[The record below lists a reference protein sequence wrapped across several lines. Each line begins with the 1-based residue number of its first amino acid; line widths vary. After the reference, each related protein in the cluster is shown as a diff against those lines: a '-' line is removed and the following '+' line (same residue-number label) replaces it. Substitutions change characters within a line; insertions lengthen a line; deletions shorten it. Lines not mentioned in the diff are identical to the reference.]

1 LLVDALKNEHQLS
14 ERRSCKALNIARS
27 AYQYRPDPH
36 RDDAVIEALQSMAE
50 RYPKYGFRKLFIK
63 LRNLG
68 YEWNHK
74 RVYRVYLKLELNMKR
89 KGKQRLPNRYPQ
101 PLAVPASENRSWS
114 MDFMSDA
121 LKCGRKFRTF
131 NVVDDFN
138 REVLGI
144 EIDLNL
150 PSKRVIRTLERIA
163 EWRGYPAQIRMD
175 NGPEFTA
182 LALSEWAEE
191 NGVLLEFIK
200 PGKPTQNAYV
210 ERFNRTYRTE
220 ILDYYLFSDLDEV
233 RDITSRWMMEYNEE
247 RPHESLGDLTPVEYR
262 ELRAASLERL

>member
-1 LLVDALKNEHQLS
+1 
-14 ERRSCKALNIARS
+14 
-27 AYQYRPDPH
+27 
-36 RDDAVIEALQSMAE
+36 VIEALQSMAE
-50 RYPKYGFRKLFIK
+50 RYPKYGSRKLFIK

-68 YEWNHK
+68 HEWNHK
-74 RVYRVYLKLELNMKR
+74 RVYRVYLLLKLNMKR
-89 KGKQRLPNRYPQ
+89 KGKQRLPTRYPQ

-114 MDFMSDA
+114 MGFMSDA

-138 REVLGI
+138 REVLDI
-144 EIDLNL
+144 QIDLNL
-150 PSKRVIRTLERIA
+150 PSRRVIRTLERIA

-191 NGVLLEFIK
+191 HGVLLEFIK
-200 PGKPTQNAYV
+200 PGKPTQNAYI

-220 ILDYYLFSDLDEV
+220 ILDYYLFSDLDEA
-233 RDITSRWMMEYNEE
+233 RDITSRWMIEYNE
-247 RPHESLGDLTPVEYR
+247 
-262 ELRAASLERL
+262 